1 MFSTYVRGSN
11 PARLRQRRIAARR
24 AVARAGLT
32 AAEISRILLLVLVGL
47 LALFAGL
54 MCYTGRYDVG
64 VLVVGGILFFSLAA
78 TNYAR

>member
-1 MFSTYVRGSN
+1 MFYTYVKGSN
-11 PARLRQRRIAARR
+11 PARLRQRRIAAQR
-24 AVARAGLT
+24 AVARGGL
-32 AAEISRILLLVLVGL
+32 AAAQISRVLLLVLVGL

-64 VLVVGGILFFSLAA
+64 VLVIGSVLFVSLAA